1 MGLFDGVAKKEAVE
15 QQIMQQ
21 IASYPIIKKL
31 VHEINLIGKEKEQ
44 WLLTCQGYYD
54 SCVRNVIIE
63 PDSLT
68 VTWTSARTLKISE
81 NGSDTKEE
89 NEEGNFGSVCWHF
102 TDKGYVPLHKHYNEK
117 GKVDVSLAKVCYL
130 FATLVR
136 EQMMVELPE
145 ACFCNNI
152 YQDANYRASF
162 TYEVPRGS
170 WQEWF

>member
-1 MGLFDGVAKKEAVE
+1 MGLFDGAAKKDAIE
-15 QQIMQQ
+15 QQVKQQ
-21 IASYPIIKKL
+21 IASYPIIKNI
-31 VHEINLIGKEKEQ
+31 VHEIDLVGREEEL

-63 PDSLT
+63 ADSLT
-68 VTWTSARTLKISE
+68 ITWTSARTLQVLD

-89 NEEGNFGSVCWHF
+89 VIEGNFGSICWSF

-117 GKVDVSLAKVCYL
+117 GKVDVPLARVCYV

-136 EQMMVELPE
+136 EQMMAKFPE
-145 ACFCNNI
+145 FSFCSDI
-152 YQDANYRASF
+152 YQSGNYKASF

-170 WQEWF
+170 WKEWF